1 MFGSFTG
8 SNSNPTSD
16 WGEDLINS
24 VASNT
29 LRHLFTRSDSVE
41 VKVRCQPP
49 SKLLQGSIDSFK
61 MQGRGIVI
69 RRDFR
74 TEEISFETDAVA
86 LDFASVLQGKISL
99 RQPTQAIALI
109 KLTESDINTAF
120 SAQLV
125 RQRLENLTDERL
137 TNLSGGEPVS
147 FTAIK
152 LQLLPANRVKLQ
164 ALANFPNRAIP
175 ISFSCAL
182 GLAKRRR
189 ITYDDPEFIAADIP
203 ADCHDLAKILMG
215 ILVDIFN
222 EMVDLDR
229 FDLDGVTLRL
239 NRLETEGETLNFSG
253 YAQIERI
260 PRTG

>member
-8 SNSNPTSD
+8 SNSNQTSD

-109 KLTESDINTAF
+109 KLTETDINNAF

-175 ISFSCAL
+175 LSFSCAL

-189 ITYDDPEFIAADIP
+189 VTYEDPEFIGADIP
-203 ADCHDLAKILMG
+203 ADCQDLSKILMG
-215 ILVDIFN
+215 ILVDILN

-229 FDLDGVTLRL
+229 FNLDGVTLRL

>member
-8 SNSNPTSD
+8 SNSNQTSD

-109 KLTESDINTAF
+109 KLTETDINTAF

-125 RQRLENLTDERL
+125 RQRLENLTDPRL

-175 ISFSCAL
+175 VSFSCAL

-189 ITYDDPEFIAADIP
+189 VTYEDPEFIGSDIP
-203 ADCHDLAKILMG
+203 VDCQDLSKILMD
-215 ILVDIFN
+215 ILVDILN